1 MALRGIQRSGSNR
14 LFAGGLAATC
24 LIHGAIVALVLVAR
38 ARAGQVSA
46 GPVLGQVI
54 EVEAVKFGK
63 PRDTKFLPH
72 KKAPPPPQEPKVVKL
87 TDDEQAK
94 PAPKPPPE
102 PPKELPRLDP
112 LLQTHARQFEHL
124 ADPENTG
131 SAVEE
136 GDPEG
141 LRGGTATEGKGPIY
155 LQHLVARVQNAWVV
169 PTTISDEQLAKLKA
183 QACMK
188 IDATGKIGNLTIS
201 ASSGNATFDST
212 LLTALGSIGRFEP
225 PSDDLK
231 ETLANEGI
239 CLNFKKER

>member
-1 MALRGIQRSGSNR
+1 M
-14 LFAGGLAATC
+14 GGLAATC
-24 LIHGAIVALVLVAR
+24 LIHGAIVAMVLVGR
-38 ARAGQVSA
+38 ARASRA
-46 GPVLGQVI
+46 PSGPVLGQVI
-54 EVEAVKFGK
+54 EVQAVKFGK

-72 KKAPPPPQEPKVVKL
+72 KQAPPPPREPEVVKL
-87 TDDEQAK
+87 TQNDQAK
-94 PAPKPPPE
+94 PSPKPPE

-112 LLQTHARQFEHL
+112 LLKTRARQFENL
-124 ADPENTG
+124 ADPDNTG

-169 PTTISDEQLAKLKA
+169 PTTISDEQLARLKA

-188 IDATGKIGNLTIS
+188 IDATGKIGNLAIS

-212 LLTALGSIGRFEP
+212 LLTALGSIGQFDP

-231 ETLANEGI
+231 DVLGKQGI